1 MVECTVEIRT
11 SSCVLYLSTH
21 FSTFLCGDGADRDA
35 SVSIMEAI
43 VKAIGLFSPALS
55 TKRAEIATEMI
66 CGAVASG
73 GSGSHGKVET
83 GLRVMFADADAD
95 ENPLRGL
102 ISELRELVFPLVLR
116 DFKNWNLFSGIRFDP
131 WADLEVSIDG
141 FEFAAPRVPACAL
154 AEQMLI
160 EAYGYYVATH
170 GDSIEPGARVVGDT
184 YTSVRESET
193 KWALEGPGGEP
204 ITTVTKND
212 DGGYIDAS
220 GGGEIE
226 TGLFEGN
233 FCPPVAGA
241 KWAAPP
247 SAKRRR
253 VEAPDQGPPAKR
265 AQGAK

>member
-1 MVECTVEIRT
+1 M
-11 SSCVLYLSTH
+11 LYLSTH
-21 FSTFLCGDGADRDA
+21 FSTSLCGGGADRDA
-35 SVSIMEAI
+35 SMSIMNAIKRAI
-43 VKAIGLFSPALS
+43 VLFSPAPS
-55 TKRAEIATEMI
+55 TERAEIATEMI

-73 GSGSHGKVET
+73 GSGSRGKVET

-116 DFKNWNLFSGIRFDP
+116 DVKNWNLFSGIRFDR
-131 WADLEVSIDG
+131 WADLEVSIGDL
-141 FEFAAPRVPACAL
+141 EFAAPRVPACAL

-160 EAYGYYVATH
+160 EAYGYYVATY

-184 YTSVRESET
+184 YTSVRESEA

-220 GGGEIE
+220 GGEIE

-247 SAKRRR
+247 PAKRRR

-265 AQGAK
+265 ALGEEAALQGGPEKRAITK